1 MEKVIFLDIDGVL
14 ATHKEFWVCRPKYY
28 KKYPEAE
35 ELKIPYPFNTGCVK
49 VFNEILEK
57 TEAEIVLSSDW
68 RTHWTLDELD
78 KIFKF
83 NKVIKSPINVTN
95 REVASMSNL
104 ERNRAYQIGAFIS
117 DHKITNW
124 VAIDDLDMKSYM
136 SITGDDDKMFVTR
149 DNEGLKQTGLKEK
162 IIKKLNSTI

>member
-35 ELKIPYPFNTGCVK
+35 ELKIPYPFNKGCVK
-49 VFNEILEK
+49 VLNEILEK
-57 TEAEIVLSSDW
+57 TDAEIVLSSDW

-83 NKVIKSPINVTN
+83 NKVIKSPVLVTSK
-95 REVASMSNL
+95 ECSSMSNL
-104 ERNRAYQIGAFIS
+104 ERNRAYQIGIFLNEF
-117 DHKITNW
+117 KPKYW
-124 VAIDDLDMKSYM
+124 VAIDDLNMKPYM
-136 SITGDDDKMFVTR
+136 SITNDDDKMFVTR

-162 IIKKLNSTI
+162 IIRKLNPTI